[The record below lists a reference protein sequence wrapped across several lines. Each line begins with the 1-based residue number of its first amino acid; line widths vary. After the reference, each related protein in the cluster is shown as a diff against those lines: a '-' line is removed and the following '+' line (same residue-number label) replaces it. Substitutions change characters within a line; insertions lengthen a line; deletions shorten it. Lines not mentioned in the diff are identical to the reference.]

1 LTVTLRVWLKAS
13 KIYLDR
19 RLLIVM
25 AFGFSAGMP
34 LLLVYGTLSAW
45 LTESGVSFTLIG
57 LFSWASTAYA
67 LKFLWAPLVDRL
79 PLPVLGR
86 LLGQRRSW
94 LLLAQTVCVSAM
106 LAIGSSTPAD
116 GLMLTAIWAVVLA
129 CASATQDIVIDAYR
143 IETLE
148 EEEQGA
154 GAATYQ
160 LGYRIALIAAGAG
173 ALIIADLVGWFW
185 AYAVMASLMGVGIVT
200 TLTSPEPPSQRRS
213 PEEGGPSLARY
224 GRWIGQA
231 IVMPFKDFMTRPGWI
246 LILFFIMLYKYGDGL
261 LGVMANPFYLDIGF
275 TKTEIGLVSKTYGV
289 AMTIIGGLM
298 GGLLVVRAGIMRS
311 LFLAGIIMA
320 LSNLLFSAL
329 ALIGPSVPALMLVI
343 SVENLANGIGGTAFI
358 AYLSSLCSLAYTAT
372 QYALVSSFM
381 NFARTIFASGGG
393 WLADQVDWVT
403 YFILS
408 TIAAVPG
415 LLLLV
420 YIMKTYPNQT
430 HAARNPANL
439 K

>member
-1 LTVTLRVWLKAS
+1 VALRVWLKAS
-13 KIYLDR
+13 KVYLDR
-19 RLLIVM
+19 RLLVVM
-25 AFGFSAGMP
+25 ALGFSAGMP

-45 LTESGVSFTLIG
+45 LTESGVSFTVIG

-67 LKFLWAPLVDRL
+67 LKFLWAPLVDRV
-79 PLPVLGR
+79 PIPVLSR

-94 LLLAQTVCVSAM
+94 LLLAQTVCAASM
-106 LAIGSSTPAD
+106 IAIGSTTPAD
-116 GLMLTAIWAVVLA
+116 DLMLTAIWAVVLA

-160 LGYRIALIAAGAG
+160 LGYRVALIAAGAG
-173 ALIIADLVGWFW
+173 ALIIADLGGWFY
-185 AYAVMASLMGVGIVT
+185 AYLAMAGLMGVGIVT
-200 TLTSPEPPSQRRS
+200 TLISPEPPKQQRS
-213 PEEGGPSLARY
+213 PEEGGRSLARY
-224 GRWIGQA
+224 GRWIEQA

-246 LILFFIMLYKYGDGL
+246 LILLFIMLYKYGDGL

-289 AMTIIGGLM
+289 AMTIIGGLV
-298 GGLLVVRAGIMRS
+298 GGLLVVRVGIMRA
-311 LFLAGIIMA
+311 LFSAGIIMA

-343 SVENLANGIGGTAFI
+343 SAENLANGIGGTAFI

-393 WLADQVDWVT
+393 WLADQVDWAI
-403 YFILS
+403 YFILT

-415 LLLLV
+415 LLLLL
-420 YIMKTYPNQT
+420 YIMKRYPNQT
-430 HAARNPANL
+430 QAARDRTSL